1 MFNDDFTIGEF
12 IEGNPAARPAG
23 YTDEALWRRIEQYI
37 VWRWGER
44 SVEWTVHGEGL
55 FMPPLKPVTIT
66 AVARFNDYGAPG
78 HEPGEWIPR
87 TLRRTPFGVRTDGP
101 GFYKIQ
107 GTAGGDQSPPPDVLE
122 AYTRMADYLAG
133 LKAEGHVGATA
144 VDQDVPGVSLAVRRS
159 AQAMARA
166 LEYSG
171 AADILKA
178 YRHV

>member
-1 MFNDDFTIGEF
+1 MFNDDIIIGGFT
-12 IEGNPAARPAG
+12 EGTPTARPAG

-44 SVEWTVHGEGL
+44 SVEWTVHGCGL
-55 FMPPLKPVTIT
+55 FVPPLKPVTIAT
-66 AVARFNDYGAPG
+66 VERFYST
-78 HEPGEWIPR
+78 GEWVPANSR
-87 TLRRTPFGVRTDGP
+87 PTPFGVRLDSVC
-101 GFYKIQ
+101 FYKIT
-107 GTAGGDQSPPPDVLE
+107 GTAGTNGNPPEDVLE
-122 AYTRMADYLAG
+122 AYTRMAEYLAG
-133 LKAEGHVGATA
+133 VKESGYIGATT
-144 VDQDVPGVSLAVRRS
+144 VTDSVPGVSLTVRRP